1 MNPDIEVR
9 YSPIGIEGRTLTGT
23 VMKYGEVSTGAP
35 RPEKFLPGAFKVP
48 PDGVILN
55 VQHDRNKPIART
67 PDTLILTDTAEALE
81 LRAEVPGTQEGSDTI
96 VLVRNRIL
104 TGLSVEFQAV
114 KEHFEA
120 GVRVIAEAV
129 LSGVSVVDR
138 AAYSGSKVEAR
149 RMRGVSMSFKIP
161 YGKKMRCEC
170 CTKAPNVRF
179 RKGAFDDVVNEKSEG
194 DTLAV
199 VGNYRGA
206 LSSKRR
212 GTLRPKNTKDA
223 LVVESDLADIQ
234 PARDLIAQ
242 ADDVPI
248 LARPIV
254 DFDKSKFTVVG
265 DVAEIEKAHVRG
277 FILGPSD
284 ASAGWEPVRIIRE
297 AEENRRVHTW
307 L

>member
-9 YSPIGIEGRTLTGT
+9 YSPIGIEGRVLTGT
-23 VMKYGEVSTGAP
+23 VMKYGEIATGAP

-81 LRAEVPGTQEGSDTI
+81 LRAEVPATTEGSDTLT
-96 VLVRNRIL
+96 LVRNRIL

-120 GVRVIAEAV
+120 GVRVITEAV

-138 AAYSGSKVEAR
+138 AAYSGSVVEAR
-149 RMRGVSMSFKIP
+149 RIRGYSMSFKIP
-161 YGKKMRCEC
+161 YNKRLKCEC
-170 CTKAPNVRF
+170 CTKASNVRF
-179 RKGAFDDVVNEKSEG
+179 SKGSLDAVVDDKAGDILAVSGDYKGA
-194 DTLAV
+194 LAS
-199 VGNYRGA
+199 R
-206 LSSKRR
+206 RR
-212 GTLRPKNTKDA
+212 GSLRPRKTDNA
-223 LVVESDLADIQ
+223 LEVEMDVADTTSG
-234 PARDLIAQ
+234 RDLIAQ
-242 ADDVPI
+242 ANDVDI

-254 DFDKSKFTVVG
+254 DFSKSEFTVVG
-265 DVAEIEKAHVRG
+265 DEAVISRAHVRG
-277 FILGPSD
+277 FTLGSTD
-284 ASAGWEPVRIIRE
+284 AREGWTPLTIIRE
-297 AEENRRVHTW
+297 AEENRRQHTW